1 MCKLRNVK
9 ETNWQTN
16 WFSYHKYIFCRATS
30 NLCKPIT
37 WSIKRASQTTNSCTF
52 GRKFLENLF
61 IWNPTTLLPIPP
73 FLFPVHI
80 HTFQF
85 YSITLTKNYLK
96 RHTVTTGNPPKTS
109 LINFTIITFKI
120 SGSKFLFLFP
130 IPFFPVFNIKLNL
143 FSSTR
148 WKTHR

>member
-37 WSIKRASQTTNSCTF
+37 WSIKRPSQTTNSCTF

-80 HTFQF
+80 HIPVLFNYFNKELFKETYSNHRRPSQNEFNKF
-85 YSITLTKNYLK
+85 YDNHVQNIWIKI
-96 RHTVTTGNPPKTS
+96 
-109 LINFTIITFKI
+109 LIFI
-120 SGSKFLFLFP
+120 SNTLFP
-130 IPFFPVFNIKLNL
+130 GFQY
-143 FSSTR
+143 
-148 WKTHR
+148 